1 MSRAITWFF
10 DQVEEGIILEDDCIL
25 HPDFFPYC
33 ETLLN
38 YYRHD
43 ARIWCISAS
52 NFQDGQSRGDGSY
65 YFSRYSHCW
74 GWATWRRCWQ
84 HYDGDLSQWPE
95 LRESGLLATIFEDPL
110 ERNYWSLIWQRL
122 VDEGKPDSWAY
133 RWTFTCLA
141 NSGLTAIPNCNLVM
155 NVGFGADA
163 TNTTSGTSLSP
174 TYNPLPAIYH
184 PTFIIRN
191 KDADRYTFQ
200 SAFIGINKL
209 QMARFRFFI
218 SSLLRRLRLLNIARS
233 VKSFFTQ

>member
-1 MSRAITWFF
+1 MPRRW
-10 DQVEEGIILEDDCIL
+10 Q
-25 HPDFFPYC
+25 
-33 ETLLN
+33 LLLQSLQSLLGLG
-38 YYRHD
+38 YL
-43 ARIWCISAS
+43 ASA
-52 NFQDGQSRGDGSY
+52 
-65 YFSRYSHCW
+65 
-74 GWATWRRCWQ
+74 CWQ

-233 VKSFFTQ
+233 VKSFFT